1 MKNIV
6 EVIRGLFA
14 RSGGGAGKPA
24 QYDPLKT
31 VSIIEKMHAVGHEED
46 IRPLPLVGFLPVRTQ
61 MKIFIF
67 IMISTI
73 VLFLMAVYLGSRAAD
88 NNAKY
93 RTLSTEMQMLSQ
105 RMARAASQAVLAGN
119 KDSFVLLQDAYKNF
133 DSDFHVLVDGNSST
147 PPSEGTEVLDLLD
160 RIDGEWHGF
169 FQANKSTPTID
180 TINANRDLLVDIG
193 QNVANINANDAHLE
207 QLTEDLVDSLE
218 KAGTSKNEMDLAHE
232 QVMLTQRMA
241 KNANAALAVETIN
254 SETVTSLGADR
265 TKFSDTLNG
274 MLDGNAELG
283 LAAVTDPDSRAKLQE
298 IQKLFK
304 EFESFVDKFTDNMQN
319 LTATRVANQT
329 VNVHSDTLLKLTQ
342 SLTHVYEKQSSN
354 LTYLLVEAVLV
365 TISAGALTLLIM
377 VYNAEAQRRRL
388 ESERENKRNQEAI
401 LRLLNEMSDLADGDL
416 TVRASVT
423 EDLTGAIADSM
434 NYTIE
439 ELRNLIFNINRA
451 TEQVTLA
458 SQQAQ
463 SISEELLSAAQR
475 QSDEILEAN
484 ESVQTMARS
493 INDVSSSAAE
503 SARVAQQS
511 LSAAE
516 KGAHAVQNAISGMNE
531 IREQIQ
537 ETAKRIKRLGES
549 SQEIGE
555 IVELISDI
563 TEQTNVL
570 ALNAAIQAA
579 SAGEAGRGFTVVAE
593 EVQRLAERS
602 AEATKQI
609 GAIVKTIQTDTHDA
623 VAAMEVSTHGVV
635 EGAKLSDAA
644 GQALSEIG
652 QVSRSLAEL
661 IETISAATR
670 QQTDVAERVSRSM
683 LDILQITEQTT
694 NGTRQTAVSIGQL
707 TSLAAELKGSVA
719 GFKLN

>member
-1 MKNIV
+1 MKLVAAIKNIFS
-6 EVIRGLFA
+6 RLGRKA
-14 RSGGGAGKPA
+14 DPNQAP
-24 QYDPLKT
+24 YDPLKT
-31 VSIIEKMHAVGHEED
+31 VSIIEKMRSDGDDEV
-46 IRPLPLVGFLPVRTQ
+46 RPLPIVGVLQPKHQ
-61 MKIFIF
+61 MSLFVAVMIGALILFGVAVIFE
-67 IMISTI
+67 SSQ
-73 VLFLMAVYLGSRAAD
+73 AN
-88 NNAKY
+88 NNAIY
-93 RTLSTEMQMLSQ
+93 RTRSTEMQMLSQ
-105 RMARAASQAVLAGN
+105 QIARSASQAVLAGN
-119 KDSFVLLQDAYKNF
+119 AQAFETLDKAYKKFADNQQILGYGGEGVPGSYGAAI
-133 DSDFHVLVDGNSST
+133 DVLDKI
-147 PPSEGTEVLDLLD
+147 EVL
-160 RIDGEWHGF
+160 W
-169 FQANKSTPTID
+169 KSSFAPSDKPTIN
-180 TINANRDLLVDIG
+180 TILTNKELLVSTG
-193 QNVANINANDAHLE
+193 KGVANINKNDAKLL
-207 QLTEDLVDSLE
+207 QLSQELVESLE
-218 KAGTSKNEMDLAHE
+218 RAGASKNMINLAYE

-241 KNANAALAVETIN
+241 KNANAALAVEVID
-254 SETVTSLGADR
+254 SETVVTLGTDAK
-265 TKFSDTLNG
+265 KFSETLTG
-274 MLDGNAELG
+274 MLDGNPEVG
-283 LAAVTDPDSRAKLQE
+283 LSPVSDVESQTKLKE
-298 IQKLFK
+298 ISVLFK
-304 EFESFVDKFTDNMQN
+304 EFETFVNLFTYNADK
-319 LTATRVANQT
+319 LEKTREANQT
-329 VNVHSDTLLKLTQ
+329 VNKESDTLLALSGDLT
-342 SLTHVYEKQSSN
+342 SVYEAQSKN
-354 LTYLLVEAVLV
+354 IYITIAQVLLIV
-365 TISAGALTLLIM
+365 ISAFALFLLIK
-377 VYNAEAQRRRL
+377 VYNSEAQRRRL

-423 EDLTGAIADSM
+423 EDLTGAIPDSM

-439 ELRNLIFNINRA
+439 ELRNLITNINRA
-451 TEQVTLA
+451 TEQVTAA

-463 SISEELLSAAQR
+463 SISDGLLEAAQR
-475 QSDEILEAN
+475 QSDEILDAN
-484 ESVQTMARS
+484 GSVQHMARS
-493 INDVSSSAAE
+493 INDVSASAAE

-511 LSAAE
+511 LAAAE
-516 KGAHAVQNAISGMNE
+516 KGTTAVQNAISGMNE

-652 QVSRSLAEL
+652 QVSHNLAEL
-661 IETISAATR
+661 IETISSATR
-670 QQTDVAERVSRSM
+670 EQTDVAEKVSRSM
-683 LDILQITEQTT
+683 LDILNITEQTT
-694 NGTRQTAVSIGQL
+694 NGTRETAVQIGQL

-719 GFKLN
+719 GFKLE